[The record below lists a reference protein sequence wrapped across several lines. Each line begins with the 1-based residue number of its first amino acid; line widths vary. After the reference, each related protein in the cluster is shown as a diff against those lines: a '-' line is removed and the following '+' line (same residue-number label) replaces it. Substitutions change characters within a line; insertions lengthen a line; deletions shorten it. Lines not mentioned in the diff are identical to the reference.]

1 MSSKPGFI
9 PTHVFELECTS
20 KQEAED
26 IAKLVSKYRQTMNI
40 CYQAELGQNCK
51 MTDGCIVKECLLD
64 GLRVTRKAVGILRQ
78 WDGKQG

>member
-26 IAKLVSKYRQTMNI
+26 IAKLVSKYRQAMNA
-40 CYQAELGQNCK
+40 CFVEELGHKCT
-51 MTDGCIVKECLLD
+51 MTDGEIVRECLID
-64 GLRVTRKAVGILRQ
+64 GLRVTRKAITIVRKSGAGNR
-78 WDGKQG
+78 